1 MSVWA
6 RNEQRRLVRIVP
18 PRNFEESII
27 SRVFQDNILPQ
38 MDHPE
43 NQQHLFNE
51 HTQGIPVNQ
60 QGLHEPPQHGEGATL
75 PVAPVVGGGNVN
87 FQQNQYRGPPAPLPN
102 VERTLREILQPQRT
116 TTNSCIRLPEEANQ
130 FLMKLEMIR
139 LLPVYQGFESEN
151 PYSFMR
157 DFEDVCSAFL
167 STGSPLHIICLV
179 LFPFALKEKAKIW
192 FHSLAPNSIF
202 TWENMRNEFLNKFFP
217 PAQTNALM
225 RAIKNFSEKPGE
237 PFAVVWE
244 RYKDL
249 LHAIPHHGLDVG
261 QICAYFHQGLSLSN
275 KQYVQM
281 MCSGEFYEKSARE
294 AIQLFDTIA
303 ENARTWET
311 NTSIDTA
318 KVHSTSAGGRI
329 HHLRENDELQ
339 AKIANLTRKLEAIE
353 MKKVNEATSVPQIPP
368 VPTGS
373 RVKEPCIICDDS
385 THSTINCPNLPQV
398 KGAIQI
404 EQANALNYQRK
415 PFNSPYSETYNPG
428 WGKHP
433 NFSWRNEGGPNNL
446 PNNQGPHYQNH
457 SFTNPVP
464 PFQTQG
470 PQGFP
475 VNTNQGFHPSNQGTP
490 SSQPYQPPHKRSL
503 EDIVTQF
510 VQTQQS
516 TNTEFRTALNDVRSQ
531 ITKLTSSIGNL
542 QQEKG
547 KLPSQP
553 IQNPQSQN
561 SVGVSGLSEGTFEHC
576 KAVTTLRSGKVV
588 DKTIQTKEPTQ
599 DSQSELVREDEVSDK
614 SYVPK
619 TNVVD
624 GEPEEDKATHVS
636 PAPYPHRL
644 RVPKKLDNHSEIYEL
659 FKQVKLNIPLLDAI
673 KQIPSYAKFLKDLCT
688 VKRKL
693 GVNKEA
699 FMTEQSTSLIRNNL
713 PPKYKDPGSPTISI
727 VVGNS
732 KLGHDLVDLGASVNL
747 LPYSV
752 YVDLGLGELE
762 PTNMTLQLADR
773 SVKIPRGI
781 VKDVLVQ
788 VDKFYFPVEFIVFD
802 TQPVVNQGTQF
813 PIILGRPFLETAN
826 AIIHCRG
833 GLMTLSFGNMTVNLN
848 IFNVIKGMGD
858 EGDVCEVNMVDSV
871 VQKYV
876 DNVSHDDPLKL
887 SLVSPSWDEEVTTQE
902 SEFLHSIIEHG
913 EVVEVNGWA
922 PKFEPLP

>member
-18 PRNFEESII
+18 PRNSEESII
-27 SRVFQDNILPQ
+27 SQVLQDNILPR
-38 MDHPE
+38 MDHPG

-51 HTQGIPVNQ
+51 HTQGIPVNP
-60 QGLHEPPQHGEGATL
+60 QGLHKPPQHGEGATL

-130 FLMKLEMIR
+130 YLMNSEMIR

-151 PYSFMR
+151 HYSFMR

-179 LFPFALKEKAKIW
+179 LFPFSLKEKAKIW

-202 TWENMRNEFLNKFFP
+202 TWENMQNEFLNKFFP
-217 PAQTNALM
+217 PARTNALM
-225 RAIKNFSEKPGE
+225 RAIQNFSEKPGE
-237 PFAVVWE
+237 PFVAVWE

-275 KQYVQM
+275 KQYIQM
-281 MCSGEFYEKSARE
+281 MCAGEFYEKSTRE

-318 KVHSTSAGGRI
+318 KVHSTSAGGGI

-353 MKKVNEATSVPQIPP
+353 MKKVNEVTSVPQIPP
-368 VPTGS
+368 VPTGY
-373 RVKEPCIICDDS
+373 RVEEPCIICDDP
-385 THSTINCPNLPQV
+385 THSTINCLNLPQV

-433 NFSWRNEGGPNNL
+433 NFSWRNEGGSNNL

-457 SFTNPVP
+457 GFTNPVP
-464 PFQTQG
+464 LFQTQD

-475 VNTNQGFHPSNQGTP
+475 MNTSQGFHPSNQGTP
-490 SSQPYQPPHKRSL
+490 SPQPYQPPHKRSL

-599 DSQSELVREDEVSDK
+599 DSQSELVKEDEVSDK

-624 GEPEEDKATHVS
+624 GELEEDKATHVP
-636 PAPYPHRL
+636 PAPYPHKL

-659 FKQVKLNIPLLDAI
+659 FKQVKLNIPLLDSI
-673 KQIPSYAKFLKDLCT
+673 KKIPSYAKFLKDLCT

-732 KLGHDLVDLGASVNL
+732 KLGHALVDLGASVNL

-762 PTNMTLQLADR
+762 PTNITLQLADR

-788 VDKFYFPVEFIVFD
+788 VDKFYFPVDFVVLD

-813 PIILGRPFLETAN
+813 PVILGRPFLATAN

-887 SLVSPSWDEEVTTQE
+887 CLVSPS
-902 SEFLHSIIEHG
+902 
-913 EVVEVNGWA
+913 
-922 PKFEPLP
+922 